1 MKTDNKRKL
10 RNDLMLI
17 AVLLTVS
24 VLAGLCLWLIR
35 GEGDT
40 VTVTVDGDTYGVYS
54 LTEEREVEITTPHGR
69 NLLVIRDGRAQVTE
83 ANCPDAICANH
94 RPIHRS
100 GESIVCLPHKVV
112 VTVTATHSDTPDVVV

>member
-54 LTEEREVEITTPHGR
+54 LAEEREVEITTPHGR

-83 ANCPDAICANH
+83 ADCPDGICANH

-112 VTVTATHSDTPDVVV
+112 VTVTATHRDTPDVVV